1 MDLGAVACAQA
12 CIAVVWC
19 QPRRM
24 GSVEAKLLEQ
34 YQNVMAQNETRT
46 IALERQVAVRVSIP
60 TVEPMCTRDLD

>member
-1 MDLGAVACAQA
+1 
-12 CIAVVWC
+12 
-19 QPRRM
+19 M

-60 TVEPMCTRDLD
+60 NVEPMCTRDLD